1 MRSNALMILFAA
13 VLAALAGINH
23 AAAEDTASAETA
35 APAEGAASAE
45 APAVDPSDCTA
56 CHACATPTAE
66 DRCLRACT
74 RPGGPAKSGDA
85 AASPDVLVLDKL
97 SDLYMP
103 VVFPHRLHAGM
114 GAMAGGCASCHHQ
127 STGDTYGRC
136 DTCHGLTSDP
146 KTPRV
151 PNLKGAYHRQCL
163 SCHREWSGDTKCEV
177 CHAKR
182 APGQPPE
189 VPDTAGMMAKLHPN
203 TKAPDKFLYQTPEAE
218 EGSMVT
224 FNHKEHVEVFGRRCE
239 ECHTQGGCARCH
251 SVDAE
256 KRKVEREDYHQDCV
270 ACHKI
275 DDDCTAC
282 HMAQESPGFNHEKR
296 SGFALKAYHAEVAC
310 QKCHT
315 DPATFKGLKR
325 ECLTCHAADWAPQ
338 GFAHEKSGKL
348 TLDKD
353 HAEIDCAG
361 CHPDGM
367 GTPIKCDTCHE
378 KDIQYP
384 ARLPGTLLTP
394 PAPAEPAPAPE
405 SVPAPEPPPAAKEG
419 T

>member
-1 MRSNALMILFAA
+1 MRSKSVVAVAMFLLLCSVCALSPAEEGGAAGDAA
-13 VLAALAGINH
+13 VKA
-23 AAAEDTASAETA
+23 
-35 APAEGAASAE
+35 
-45 APAVDPSDCTA
+45 SDCAA
-56 CHACATPTAE
+56 CHACATPTGE
-66 DRCLRACT
+66 DHCLRACT
-74 RPGGPAKSGDA
+74 RPGAGGAADAA
-85 AASPDVLVLDKL
+85 AASPDVIVIDKL

-114 GAMAGGCASCHHQ
+114 GAMAGGCKSCHHQ
-127 STGDTYGRC
+127 TTGDTYTSCGE
-136 DTCHGLTSDP
+136 CHGRASDP

-182 APGQPPE
+182 AAGQAPDVPE
-189 VPDTAGMMAKLHPN
+189 TAVADMMANLHPN
-203 TKAPDKFLYQTPEAE
+203 TKTPDKFLYPTPELE

-224 FNHKEHVEVFGRRCE
+224 FNHKEHVELFGRRCE
-239 ECHTQGGCARCH
+239 ECHTQGGCGRCH
-251 SVDAE
+251 NVDVE
-256 KRKVEREDYHQDCV
+256 KRKQQREDYHQDCV
-270 ACHKI
+270 GCHKI

-282 HMAQESPGFNHEKR
+282 HMKEESPGFNHEKR
-296 SGFALKAYHAEVAC
+296 TGYPMKPYHAGVAC

-325 ECLTCHAADWAPQ
+325 ECLSCHPADWAPQ
-338 GFAHEKSGKL
+338 GFPHEKSGKL

-367 GTPIKCDTCHE
+367 GTPIKCDVCHE
-378 KDIQYP
+378 ADIQYP
-384 ARLPGTLLTP
+384 ARLPGTLLAP
-394 PAPAEPAPAPE
+394 PAPVAPVAPAAAPGAEAAAPAEPE
-405 SVPAPEPPPAAKEG
+405 KK
-419 T
+419 